1 MFGAARWRLTLWFPI
16 AIGLII
22 VVTGGAVFLSA
33 RAVLFDQV
41 NSDLESRA
49 GREQALLAT
58 RLLGRHGDAP
68 LADIAIGPAF
78 TSGGYF
84 YALVTRDGEL
94 LAGTA
99 NVDPAG
105 PPGAGAPPHPVAD
118 GPPLPAHPT

>member
-1 MFGAARWRLTLWFPI
+1 MFGAARWRLTLWLTI

-58 RLLGRHGDAP
+58 RLLGRHGDVP
-68 LADIAIGPAF
+68 LADIVIGPAF

-84 YALVTRDGEL
+84 YALVSPNGEL
-94 LAGTA
+94 LAATA

-105 PPGAGAPPHPVAD
+105 LAD
-118 GPPLPAHPT
+118 PSAVPSAWAEVDGFC